1 MSKMR
6 TCFGYCVA
14 VLLPGTGCATTRSKI
29 CCGHIDDDEAAI
41 PSERIRVMMRSS
53 VSVLMVE
60 SGCHPIGTV
69 AEKMSV
75 RENGTG

>member
-1 MSKMR
+1 MR
-6 TCFGYCVA
+6 ICFGYDVS
-14 VLLPGTGCATTRSKI
+14 VLLPGTDRAMIRSRI
-29 CCGHIDDDEAAI
+29 CYGHIDDDEAAI
-41 PSERIRVMMRSS
+41 PNERIRMMMLSS

-60 SGCHPIGTV
+60 SGCRPIGTI